1 MRISSRLLLSTLLLA
16 APTALAQ
23 APEPQAPEAQ
33 APAPAKTIEVDFRG
47 SLRDAIK
54 EIAARGGLSVIVTG
68 KLDSPAEVHLK
79 GVTAQQALR
88 TLARSY
94 SLRLDSDGSI
104 YTLRPMTAAEKEAA
118 EKTAAAPEPP
128 RPAVAPPVPP
138 VPPVPPMPD
147 GVDTEA
153 LRERLRERISEARR
167 SHRRGKAVVARGHNL
182 EVKEGEAVDSA
193 VVYGGNL
200 FVKGTV
206 EDDAVAFG
214 GNLEVSGVVEGDAHA
229 FGGNVILK
237 PGAMVGG
244 DVSSFGGTV
253 ERGENTHV
261 EGSTESFGGA
271 SIASLVA
278 GELKG
283 NFPDRKAREAR
294 EERRRDRD
302 DDGSGFPGFILWFV
316 TLFGVGFLGQ
326 LFFPQRMKELGT
338 EVRTRP
344 VLCGAVGGAGFVAVL
359 ALTLVFGVLSILLVG
374 IPLLLALWLVVPLG
388 VALGLA
394 AVASEIGLKLPV
406 LRGKKTQAVVLAL
419 GLLVM
424 LGIGAIP
431 FIGPLFMVLLSMVA
445 LGGIIRTRFGIRA
458 KGVPEPILHTSEP
471 V

>member
-1 MRISSRLLLSTLLLA
+1 MRITSRLLLSTLLLA
-16 APTALAQ
+16 APAAFAQ
-23 APEPQAPEAQ
+23 DPEPQTTEAQ

-47 SLRDAIK
+47 TLRDAIK

-68 KLDSPAEVHLK
+68 ELDSPAEVHLK
-79 GVTAQQALR
+79 GVTAEQALR

-94 SLRLDSDGSI
+94 SLRLDADGSI
-104 YTLRPMTAAEKEAA
+104 YTLRPLTAAEKEAA
-118 EKTAAAPEPP
+118 EKTAAATEPS
-128 RPAVAPPVPP
+128 RPAVAPPAPP
-138 VPPVPPMPD
+138 APPKLD
-147 GVDTEA
+147 RVDSKA
-153 LRERLRERISEARR
+153 IRERIRERISEARR
-167 SHRRGKAVVARGHNL
+167 AHRRGNAVVARGDNL
-182 EVKEGEAVDSA
+182 EVKEGEVVESA

-200 FVKGTV
+200 IVKGTV

-237 PGAMVGG
+237 PGAVVEG

-261 EGSTESFGGA
+261 EGRTESFGGA

-283 NFPDRKAREAR
+283 DFPDRKAKKAR
-294 EERRRDRD
+294 EEHRRDRD
-302 DDGSGFPGFILWFV
+302 DGGSGFPGFILWFV

-326 LFFPQRMKELGT
+326 LFFPQRMKDLGT

-344 VLCGAVGGAGFVAVL
+344 LLCGAVGGVGFVAVL

-374 IPLLLALWLVVPLG
+374 LPLLLALWLVVPLG

-431 FIGPLFMVLLSMVA
+431 IIGPLFMFLLSMVA